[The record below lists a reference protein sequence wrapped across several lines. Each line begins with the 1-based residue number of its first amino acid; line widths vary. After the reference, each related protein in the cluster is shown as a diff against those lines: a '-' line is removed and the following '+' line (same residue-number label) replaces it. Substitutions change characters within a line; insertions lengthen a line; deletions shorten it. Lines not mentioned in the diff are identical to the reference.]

1 MTTAPDFEPDLT
13 LAEAAAILR
22 KSTDLVARW
31 ARADQLPG
39 AYQVTK
45 RGRWAVRRSEF
56 DAWRSTLGRHR
67 DDDEHALEPPSP
79 RSRKRR
85 AA

>member
-1 MTTAPDFEPDLT
+1 MTTPDFEPDLT
-13 LAEAAAILR
+13 LAEAAQILR
-22 KSTDLVARW
+22 KSVDLVARW

-45 RGRWAVRRSEF
+45 RGRWAVRRREF
-56 DAWRSTLGRHR
+56 DAWRSTLGPRHN
-67 DDDEHALEPPSP
+67 DEHALEPPSS